1 MNTNINTEN
10 ENTTIDIKK
19 LSPMMA
25 EYVKTKQQYK
35 DCILFY
41 RLGDFYEMFFEDAL
55 TVTKE
60 LEITLTGKDCGLEER
75 APMCGVPYH
84 SCDSYIARLIA
95 KGYKVAICEQT
106 EDPATAKGLVDR
118 DIIRVITPGTV
129 IASSMLEEGRNNFLC
144 AIYADSTAL
153 GLCLCDISTGEVFAT
168 SFPNGEEAL
177 PHLENELGRFHPA
190 EAVLSDGA
198 FQLDGLV
205 PFLRERLDCPCENG
219 GEARFRLDA
228 ARPLVEKQ
236 FKAGLDTLPRG
247 DEGAV
252 QAAGGADSTVY
263 LFLDYL
269 PSQFAVAGLF
279 LISCF
284 VSISMGTSVGT
295 ISALAPFAVSMSEA
309 TGFEVVLCIAAVASG
324 AMFGDNLSMISDTTI
339 AAVRTQGCEMKD
351 KFRMNFFIVLPAAI
365 LTLVIFIALTWGGS
379 GQPEIGTY
387 SVWKVLPYLVVLVG
401 AVAGVNVFLI
411 LTIGAV
417 LSLIVGVASGAFPWT
432 QIFSVMGTGI
442 TAMYDIT
449 VISIV
454 VACIGALV
462 REYGGIQWL
471 IDFIH
476 RRVGSK
482 KGAQLG
488 IAGLVAAVDVATANN
503 TVAIVMS
510 GSIAKEISEE
520 YGIDPRR
527 TASLLD
533 IFASV
538 IQGILPYGA
547 QLLYAAA
554 GAGITALEIVPYMF
568 YCYLMAACAIIFI
581 LFFSGRTKSAG

>member
-1 MNTNINTEN
+1 MGELNPAQKRGNAAA
-10 ENTTIDIKK
+10 
-19 LSPMMA
+19 LLP
-25 EYVKTKQQYK
+25 
-35 DCILFY
+35 ILVFLVLY
-41 RLGDFYEMFFEDAL
+41 LG
-55 TVTKE
+55 
-60 LEITLTGKDCGLEER
+60 CGLLFEYGLKIEMGFYQTP
-75 APMCGVPYH
+75 AIV
-84 SCDSYIARLIA
+84 AFLIA
-95 KGYKVAICEQT
+95 LFVACVQNRALDFNAKLKVMANGVADENILTMC
-106 EDPATAKGLVDR
+106 LV
-118 DIIRVITPGTV
+118 
-129 IASSMLEEGRNNFLC
+129 FL
-144 AIYADSTAL
+144 AA
-153 GLCLCDISTGEVFAT
+153 
-168 SFPNGEEAL
+168 
-177 PHLENELGRFHPA
+177 
-190 EAVLSDGA
+190 GA
-198 FQLDGLV
+198 FS
-205 PFLRERLDCPCENG
+205 
-219 GEARFRLDA
+219 
-228 ARPLVEKQ
+228 
-236 FKAGLDTLPRG
+236 
-247 DEGAV
+247 GAV

-295 ISALAPFAVSMSEA
+295 IF
-309 TGFEVVLCIAAVASG
+309 VVGPILYPV
-324 AMFGDNLSMISDTTI
+324 SDTTI

-471 IDFIH
+471 IDFVH
-476 RRVGSK
+476 RRANSK
-482 KGAQLG
+482 RGAQLG

-503 TVAIVMS
+503 TVAIVMT
-510 GSIAKEISEE
+510 GSIAKDISQE
-520 YGIDPRR
+520 YHIDPRR
-527 TASLLD
+527 SASLLD

-538 IQGILPYGA
+538 MQGILPYGA
-547 QLLYAAA
+547 QLLYASA
-554 GAGITALEIVPYMF
+554 GTGVSAVKIMPYMF
-568 YCYLMAACAIIFI
+568 YCYLMAVCALVFI
-581 LFFSGRTKSAG
+581 LFWPDRKRK

>member
-1 MNTNINTEN
+1 MGELNPAQKRGNAAA
-10 ENTTIDIKK
+10 
-19 LSPMMA
+19 LLP
-25 EYVKTKQQYK
+25 
-35 DCILFY
+35 ILVFLVLY
-41 RLGDFYEMFFEDAL
+41 LG
-55 TVTKE
+55 
-60 LEITLTGKDCGLEER
+60 CGLLFEYGLKIEMGFYQTP
-75 APMCGVPYH
+75 AIV
-84 SCDSYIARLIA
+84 AFLIA
-95 KGYKVAICEQT
+95 LFVACVQNRALDFNAKLKVMANGVADENILTMC
-106 EDPATAKGLVDR
+106 LV
-118 DIIRVITPGTV
+118 
-129 IASSMLEEGRNNFLC
+129 FL
-144 AIYADSTAL
+144 AA
-153 GLCLCDISTGEVFAT
+153 
-168 SFPNGEEAL
+168 
-177 PHLENELGRFHPA
+177 
-190 EAVLSDGA
+190 GA
-198 FQLDGLV
+198 FS
-205 PFLRERLDCPCENG
+205 
-219 GEARFRLDA
+219 
-228 ARPLVEKQ
+228 
-236 FKAGLDTLPRG
+236 
-247 DEGAV
+247 GAV

-471 IDFIH
+471 IDFVH
-476 RRVGSK
+476 RRANSK
-482 KGAQLG
+482 RGAQLG

-503 TVAIVMS
+503 TVAIVMT
-510 GSIAKEISEE
+510 GSIAKDISQE
-520 YGIDPRR
+520 YHIDPRR
-527 TASLLD
+527 SASLLD

-538 IQGILPYGA
+538 MQGILPYGA
-547 QLLYAAA
+547 QLLYASA
-554 GAGITALEIVPYMF
+554 GTGVSAVKIMPYMF
-568 YCYLMAACAIIFI
+568 YCYLMAVCALLFI
-581 LFFSGRTKSAG
+581 LFWPDRKRK